1 MQKPK
6 LASRFDCTGCL
17 ACVDICKHDALTSFV
32 DSDGHNYVRINDE
45 ACVGCL
51 QCEHVCPVV
60 NKYDYSSNVLRES
73 IPFAAYCK
81 DEGIYMKSTS
91 GGVFAV
97 LARQFIKEGGFVCG
111 VVMQNNHAFHIMT
124 NKMEDVERMQGS
136 KYLQSNTEGVYLK
149 IKDCMK
155 DGHKVLF
162 CGMGCQAA
170 AVCSYF
176 RKNKNRN
183 LLYVVDM
190 ICGGVPSQHLVD
202 RFIRSEERW
211 SEVVSFRK
219 KGQYVLTCRNIDREP
234 ELLSNVRPLP
244 LYGFFSGLTNRYSC
258 GDCKFAGVE
267 RESDIT
273 IGDYWGDNSSIHKSV
288 AIVHSQKGK
297 ELLMNCNNL
306 DVFKTDWNFLKFNYR
321 TIVGKTY
328 NNYRWQRRLL
338 PWIFKHLSYKNIC
351 GFYGCHFRNPLL
363 FFVYAI
369 TKLESMLIRRIIRM
383 EQHKIIRSIMKQS
396 DKIDSRNWLRE
407 GK

>member
-17 ACVDICKHDALTSFV
+17 ACVDICKHGAVNPFV
-32 DSDGHNYVRINDE
+32 ASDGHKYIAIDSK

-51 QCEHVCPVV
+51 RCEHVCPAV
-60 NKYDYSSNVLRES
+60 NGNEYSSNILNGS
-73 IPFAAYCK
+73 IPYAAYSK
-81 DEGIYMKSTS
+81 DEGIYSKSTS
-91 GGVFAV
+91 GGLFAS
-97 LARQFIKEGGFVCG
+97 LAVYFIRSGGYVCG
-111 VVMQNNHAFHIMT
+111 VVMENNCAKHIIT
-124 NKMEDVERMQGS
+124 DNEGDIAEMQGS
-136 KYLQSNTEGVYLK
+136 KYIQSDTKGIYSGIEELLK
-149 IKDCMK
+149 TGK
-155 DGHKVLF
+155 KVLF
-162 CGMGCQAA
+162 CGMGCQASA
-170 AVCSYF
+170 ICSYF
-176 RKNKNRN
+176 RKSKYRES
-183 LLYVVDM
+183 LFVIDM
-190 ICGGVPSQHLVD
+190 ICGGVPSQLLVD
-202 RFIRSEERW
+202 KFVASESRYKK
-211 SEVVSFRK
+211 VVGFRN
-219 KGQYVLTCRNIDREP
+219 KGQYVLTCLNNNG
-234 ELLSNVRPLP
+234 ELERLSKERPLP

-288 AIVHSQKGK
+288 AIVHSQKGN

-328 NNYRWQRRLL
+328 NNNRWQRRLL

-383 EQHKIIRSIMKQS
+383 KQRKITISIMKQS
-396 DKIDSRNWLRE
+396 DKIDSQNWLR
-407 GK
+407 GG